1 MNSPLLDKSLDFATQ
16 IVLFYEEFS
25 KVKKDTTIITHRRTS
40 IAIEFFQK
48 ASFFVNNSPLYY

>member
-25 KVKKDTTIITHRRTS
+25 KTKKDTTIAKQLLCAHNLIITEYS
-40 IAIEFFQK
+40 YI
-48 ASFFVNNSPLYY
+48 SLNLYKTL

>member
-25 KVKKDTTIITHRRTS
+25 KLKKIQLS
-40 IAIEFFQK
+40 PNNY
-48 ASFFVNNSPLYY
+48 FVLQQA